1 MSATPQS
8 VSVAGAG
15 TATLARYFH
24 VLSDVTRL
32 RIIDELS
39 LGERNVSQ
47 LVAVTGGTQ
56 SGVSN
61 HLACLRWCGFV
72 ASRRSGREI
81 FYSVADPVVALVV
94 STVRH
99 EIAGDRELRLGACHT
114 TKLR

>member
-1 MSATPQS
+1 MSATPQALAG
-8 VSVAGAG
+8 VGAG
-15 TATLARYFH
+15 TLARYFQ

-32 RIIDELS
+32 RIIDELH

-47 LVAVTGGTQ
+47 LVAATGGTQ

-81 FYSVADPVVALVV
+81 FYSLADPVVALVV
-94 STVRH
+94 ATVRQ
-99 EIAGDRELRLGACHT
+99 ELAGDREIRLDACHT
-114 TKLR
+114 AKQR